1 MNLKVCLLGAVAFA
15 ASLAGCNPEKIEA
28 TVPGYIYMDSFAI
41 DYPSPAESGR
51 GAQKVTEAWV
61 YVNDE
66 LHSVTPL
73 PGTVP
78 IPDVGNNQRISIG
91 PGIRQNGIAATR
103 AEYPFYERYEVL
115 LPEIMPDSTY
125 NLQPKTR
132 YTDAALF
139 PYMEDFESSLVQLDS
154 VSSSSVNIRKESLNR
169 DTEAYGRFVGKA
181 VLTADKPGLK
191 LASSELYALPK
202 GGAPVYVEL
211 DYKCN
216 AEFIFG
222 VIYQLPQQ
230 NPLDYPVV
238 WIQPTN
244 RETGTPEWNKMYIEL
259 TPHVSSNLTALGFGF
274 TLTASHDPSNTE
286 SVFYFDNLKIVHR

>member
-1 MNLKVCLLGAVAFA
+1 MNLKVCLLSAFA
-15 ASLAGCNPEKIEA
+15 LAALFVGCNPDKIEA
-28 TVPGYIYMDSFAI
+28 TIPGYVYIDSFSI
-41 DYPSPAESGR
+41 NYPTPAESGR
-51 GAQKVTEAWV
+51 GAQKVTEAWI

-78 IPDVGNNQRISIG
+78 IPQVGTNQRISIG

-103 AEYPFYERYEVL
+103 VEYPFYERYEVII
-115 LPEIMPDSTY
+115 PEVEPDSTY
-125 NLQPKTR
+125 HLLPVTQ
-132 YTDAALF
+132 YTDATLF
-139 PYMEDFESSLVQLDS
+139 PYMEDFESSVVQLDS
-154 VSSSSVNIRKESLNR
+154 ISSSDVNIYKESMGQ
-169 DTEAYGRFVGKA
+169 DTEPYGRFVGKA
-181 VLTADKPGLK
+181 VLTADKPDLK

-202 GGAPVYVEL
+202 GGAPVYLEL

-216 AEFIFG
+216 AQFIVG

-230 NPLDYPVV
+230 NPVDYPVV
-238 WIQPTN
+238 WVQPTN

-274 TLTASHDPSNTE
+274 TLTASHEPANSE
-286 SVFYFDNLKIVHR
+286 SVLYFDNLKIVHR